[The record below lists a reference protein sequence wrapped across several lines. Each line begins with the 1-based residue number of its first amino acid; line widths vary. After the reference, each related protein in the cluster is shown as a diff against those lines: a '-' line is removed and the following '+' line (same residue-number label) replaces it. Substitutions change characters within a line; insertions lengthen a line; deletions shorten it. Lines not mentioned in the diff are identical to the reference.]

1 MLDAHAISPSNDR
14 RIAAAIVAAVTLAF
28 AIAGASSCGKG
39 DEQPTQPSSPVA
51 TKPHEPLASK
61 PDKNMVAVLETT
73 AGTIV
78 IAFYSDEAPGHTVA
92 FQNMF
97 RLGFFDGTTFFR
109 VIPKHIIQGGDP
121 NTKDDNPYDDGL
133 GQESQ
138 RRLAAEF
145 SPRLRQ
151 VRGTV
156 SAAHQTGDNDSA
168 TSQFFIVTGPERQLD
183 GKYTIFGHVVEGMEV
198 VDAIAAAPLRTDDL
212 RLRERPVDPVR
223 ITRGYLR
230 PRKATE

>member
-1 MLDAHAISPSNDR
+1 M
-14 RIAAAIVAAVTLAF
+14 
-28 AIAGASSCGKG
+28 
-39 DEQPTQPSSPVA
+39 
-51 TKPHEPLASK
+51 
-61 PDKNMVAVLETT
+61 LETT

-78 IAFYSDEAPGHTVA
+78 IAFYADEAPGHTLA

-97 RLGFFDGTTFFR
+97 RTGFFDGTTFFR
-109 VIPKHIIQGGDP
+109 VIRKHIIQGGDP

-138 RRLAAEF
+138 RRIAAEI
-145 SPRLRQ
+145 SPKLRN

-156 SAAHQTGDNDSA
+156 AAAHQTGDNDSA
-168 TSQFFIVTGPERQLD
+168 TSQFFISTGPERQLD

-223 ITRGYLR
+223 IMRGYLR
-230 PRKATE
+230 PREP